1 MRHKLGMMIGISAL
15 MISPALAQGQQP
27 NPNQAAAKALL
38 QAADKA
44 IGASSVK
51 SFVNSGNG
59 WMGFPGQQFSSGV
72 GTPTGGDLPR
82 SDVKDFS
89 FAADLA
95 SKSAKWEYNRVQG
108 NNPTRG
114 GGAGFPVQGEPKF
127 LEFVAGDK
135 AWNVNAQGQATPINP
150 RDAANR
156 QLRLWVHPISFI
168 QAALADPNA
177 AATDRYFGRQNKAV
191 KVVGF
196 TMKLCDRPQPQCT
209 RRVTGEFNSDN
220 MLERVITWMA
230 DPVMGDAMAEFR
242 WSDYRD
248 VGNGVKMPYRLHAH
262 IGDHPLIPGGHNFL
276 DLRFNDVKVN
286 VANAAQAV
294 PDNVRN
300 APPVTTSNVMATKLA
315 DGVVHMG
322 GGSHNSLAV
331 EFKDY
336 VAVIEAP
343 LDQQRSLAV
352 IAETRK
358 QFPNKPIRYVIN
370 THNHFDHLGGIR
382 TYVAEGATVIT
393 EDKNKDFYKNVV
405 LAPQPRSLLP
415 DRLSQRPFA
424 PTGPGQLMM
433 QTFTD
438 SYTISDGNQTIEL
451 HQVEGLNHSDN
462 MVIAYLPKQKIVVSA
477 DMGGPPPAG
486 QNPPVN
492 NNAVV
497 LYNNIKRLKLDVTT
511 HVPIHGAPGPQAEFD
526 RIVAPVAARTPQ
538 QGGGG

>member
-1 MRHKLGMMIGISAL
+1 MMVGISAL
-15 MISPALAQGQQP
+15 LISPALAQNQP
-27 NPNQAAAKALL
+27 NPNQVAAKALL

-59 WMGFPGQQFSSGV
+59 WMGYPGQQFASGV

-82 SDVKDFS
+82 SDVKNFS
-89 FAADLA
+89 FTADLG

-114 GGAGFPVQGEPKF
+114 GGGGFPVQGEPKF

-135 AWNVNAQGQATPINP
+135 AWNVNAQGQATPINA
-150 RDAANR
+150 RDASNR
-156 QLRLWVHPISFI
+156 QLRLWIHPVSFI

-177 AATDRYFGRQNKAV
+177 AATDRYFGRENKAV

-196 TMKLCDRPQPQCT
+196 TIKVCDGPQPQCT
-209 RRVTGEFNSDN
+209 RRITGEFNKDN

-230 DPVMGDAMAEFR
+230 DPVLGDSMAEFR

-248 VGNGVKMPYRLHAH
+248 VGNGVKMPHRIHSH

-276 DLRFNDVKVN
+276 DVRFNEVKVN

-294 PDNVRN
+294 PDNVRS
-300 APPVTTSNVMATKLA
+300 APPVTTANVVATKLA

-352 IAETRK
+352 IAEARK

-370 THNHFDHLGGIR
+370 THSHFDHLGGIR

-438 SYTISDGNQTIEL
+438 SYTLSDGNQTIEL
-451 HQVEGLNHSDN
+451 HHVDGLNHSDN

-492 NNAVV
+492 ANAVV
-497 LYNNIKRLKLDVTT
+497 LYNNIKRLKLDITT

-538 QGGGG
+538 QGGGGE

>member
-1 MRHKLGMMIGISAL
+1 MRHKLGMMVGISAL
-15 MISPALAQGQQP
+15 MISPALAQNQQP
-27 NPNQAAAKALL
+27 NPNQAAAKVLL

-59 WMGFPGQQFSSGV
+59 WMGYPGQQFASGV

-82 SDVKDFS
+82 SDVKNFI
-89 FAADLA
+89 FTADLA
-95 SKSAKWEYNRVQG
+95 GKSAKWEYNRVQG
-108 NNPTRG
+108 DNPTRG
-114 GGAGFPVQGEPKF
+114 GGGGFPVQGEPKF
-127 LEFVAGDK
+127 LEFVVNDK

-156 QLRLWVHPISFI
+156 QLRLWLHPVSFI

-177 AATDRYFGRQNKAV
+177 AATDRYFGRQDKAV

-196 TMKLCDRPQPQCT
+196 TMKVCDRPQPQCT

-230 DPVMGDAMAEFR
+230 DPVMGDSMAEFR

-248 VGNGVKMPYRLHAH
+248 VGNGVKMPHRIHAH

-276 DLRFNDVKVN
+276 DVRFNDVKVN

-300 APPVTTSNVMATKLA
+300 APPVTTSNVVATKLA

-322 GGSHNSLAV
+322 GGSHNSVAV

-336 VAVIEAP
+336 VAV
-343 LDQQRSLAV
+343 
-352 IAETRK
+352 
-358 QFPNKPIRYVIN
+358 
-370 THNHFDHLGGIR
+370 
-382 TYVAEGATVIT
+382 
-393 EDKNKDFYKNVV
+393 
-405 LAPQPRSLLP
+405 
-415 DRLSQRPFA
+415 
-424 PTGPGQLMM
+424 TGPGQLMM

-438 SYTISDGNQTIEL
+438 SYTLSDGNQTIEL
-451 HQVEGLNHSDN
+451 HHVDGLNHSDN

-492 NNAVV
+492 ANAVV

-538 QGGGG
+538 QGGGGE